1 MYDLTDDSYAAG
13 KALSEE
19 LNPGM
24 EDALEARYGH
34 IVPGM
39 SRSVVDFA
47 YGQQYSRDG
56 LDLKTRFLATIAA
69 LTALGGQ
76 TRPQLKVNIE
86 GALKAGAS
94 EREIGE
100 VIWQMALYGG
110 FPAAINGLNAALEVF
125 EDRKTGASD
134 P

>member
-1 MYDLTDDSYAAG
+1 MPSDDTTARG
-13 KALSEE
+13 RTLSEE

-24 EDALEARYGH
+24 EAAIEARYGH
-34 IVPGM
+34 LVPGM
-39 SRSVVDFA
+39 AEGVVDFA
-47 YGQQYSRDG
+47 YGRQYARPGLPLRD
-56 LDLKTRFLATIAA
+56 RYLATIAA

-76 TRPQLKVNIE
+76 TAPQLKVNIA
-86 GALKAGAS
+86 GGRKAGLS
-94 EREIGE
+94 QQEIGE

-125 EDRKTGASD
+125 AEEEEKDA